1 MNRLT
6 LIPFLLLSLS
16 ACDKG
21 SDSKDRETVEAQQQ
35 QYATAQPV
43 PTFDYSLERDV
54 AIQLY
59 RARNQSVATW
69 TVWRSDLGQ
78 VEGDC
83 ASIGYPLPYDTS
95 LTNPI
100 KRSSYTSAAVPI
112 EQAEPNGL
120 YSSKNSIA
128 TWVRCLSKVNGQDVE
143 APIYIESKVTAY
155 PYPVDVDYTTGRVKP
170 VEGAEPTVTI
180 SKKGN

>member
-1 MNRLT
+1 MKKLAI
-6 LIPFLLLSLS
+6 LPILFLSLS
-16 ACDKG
+16 ACVLG
-21 SDSKDRETVEAQQQ
+21 AESQDSATVEAQQA
-35 QYATAQPV
+35 QYAKAQPV
-43 PTFDYSLERDV
+43 PTFNYSLERDV

-59 RARNQSVATW
+59 QARNKSVATW

-83 ASIGYPLPYDTS
+83 PSIGYPLPYDTS
-95 LTNPI
+95 LTNPV
-100 KRSSYTSAAVPI
+100 KYYLNGATL

-128 TWVRCLSKVNGQDVE
+128 NWVRCLSKVNGQDVE

-155 PYPVDVDYTTGRVKP
+155 PYPVDIDYETGRVKS
-170 VEGAEPTVTI
+170 VEGAVPSVTI
-180 SKKGN
+180 SKKGK